1 MCQDKDQREQRDQRD
16 EIGLDEEEQRE
27 FDQGELD
34 QKELDQKESA
44 QGQAQSEP
52 AEGQGEREPD
62 EEQVDKKQ
70 GEGKQAERKQDERK
84 QTEKK
89 QGMRQLTAVAAA
101 KKDAEE
107 PKPGNNKTKS
117 LKVLLEAIML
127 CIFAFIV
134 LMTDFLGSKFGEA
147 AGNVAL
153 VICALI
159 LAALLFWPSK
169 KR

>member
-1 MCQDKDQREQRDQRD
+1 MCQDKDQKEQKDQRD
-16 EIGLDEEEQRE
+16 EIGLDEEDQRE

-44 QGQAQSEP
+44 QGQAQSKS
-52 AEGQGEREPD
+52 AEEQGEREPD
-62 EEQVDKKQ
+62 EEQAEKKQ
-70 GEGKQAERKQDERK
+70 GEGKRAES
-84 QTEKK
+84 K
-89 QGMRQLTAVAAA
+89 QGLRQLTAVAAA

-107 PKPGNNKTKS
+107 PKPRNNKNKS

>member
-16 EIGLDEEEQRE
+16 EIGLDEEDQRE
-27 FDQGELD
+27 FDQEELD

-44 QGQAQSEP
+44 QGQAQSES

-62 EEQVDKKQ
+62 EEQ
-70 GEGKQAERKQDERK
+70 AERKQ
-84 QTEKK
+84 
-89 QGMRQLTAVAAA
+89 GLRQLTAVAAA

>member
-16 EIGLDEEEQRE
+16 EIGLDEEDQRE
-27 FDQGELD
+27 FDQG
-34 QKELDQKESA
+34 ELDQKESA
-44 QGQAQSEP
+44 QGQAQSNP

-62 EEQVDKKQ
+62 EEQAEKKQ

-84 QTEKK
+84 QTERK
-89 QGMRQLTAVAAA
+89 QGLRQLTAVAAA

>member
-16 EIGLDEEEQRE
+16 EIGLDEEDQRE

-52 AEGQGEREPD
+52 AEGQGEREPN
-62 EEQVDKKQ
+62 EE
-70 GEGKQAERKQDERK
+70 

-89 QGMRQLTAVAAA
+89 QRLRQLTAVAAA

-107 PKPGNNKTKS
+107 PKPRTNKTKS

>member
-16 EIGLDEEEQRE
+16 EIGLDEEDQRE

-44 QGQAQSEP
+44 QGQAQSNP

-62 EEQVDKKQ
+62 EEQAEKKQ
-70 GEGKQAERKQDERK
+70 GEGKQAE
-84 QTEKK
+84 KK
-89 QGMRQLTAVAAA
+89 QRLRQLNAVAAA

-107 PKPGNNKTKS
+107 PKPRNNKNKS

>member
-1 MCQDKDQREQRDQRD
+1 MCQDKDQRDQRD

-44 QGQAQSEP
+44 QGQAQSES

-62 EEQVDKKQ
+62 EEQ
-70 GEGKQAERKQDERK
+70 A
-84 QTEKK
+84 EKK
-89 QGMRQLTAVAAA
+89 QGLRQLTAVAAA

>member
-62 EEQVDKKQ
+62 EEQ
-70 GEGKQAERKQDERK
+70 AEKKQDERK
-84 QTEKK
+84 QTERK
-89 QGMRQLTAVAAA
+89 QGLRQLNAVAAA

>member
-1 MCQDKDQREQRDQRD
+1 MCQDKDQREQKDQRD
-16 EIGLDEEEQRE
+16 EIGLDEEDQRE

-44 QGQAQSEP
+44 QGQAQSES

-62 EEQVDKKQ
+62 EEQAEKKQ
-70 GEGKQAERKQDERK
+70 GEGKQAE
-84 QTEKK
+84 KK
-89 QGMRQLTAVAAA
+89 QRLRQLTAVAAA

-107 PKPGNNKTKS
+107 PKPRNNKTKS

>member
-1 MCQDKDQREQRDQRD
+1 M
-16 EIGLDEEEQRE
+16 
-27 FDQGELD
+27 
-34 QKELDQKESA
+34 
-44 QGQAQSEP
+44 
-52 AEGQGEREPD
+52 
-62 EEQVDKKQ
+62 
-70 GEGKQAERKQDERK
+70 
-84 QTEKK
+84 
-89 QGMRQLTAVAAA
+89 TAVAAA

>member
-16 EIGLDEEEQRE
+16 EIGLDEEDQRE

-34 QKELDQKESA
+34 QKESDQKESA
-44 QGQAQSEP
+44 QGQAQSES

-62 EEQVDKKQ
+62 EEQ
-70 GEGKQAERKQDERK
+70 AERKQ
-84 QTEKK
+84 
-89 QGMRQLTAVAAA
+89 GLRQLTAVAAA

-107 PKPGNNKTKS
+107 PKPRNNKTKS

>member
-16 EIGLDEEEQRE
+16 EIGLDEEKQRE

-62 EEQVDKKQ
+62 EEQ
-70 GEGKQAERKQDERK
+70 A
-84 QTEKK
+84 EKK
-89 QGMRQLTAVAAA
+89 QGLRQLTAVAAA

>member
-1 MCQDKDQREQRDQRD
+1 MCQDKDQREQKDQRD
-16 EIGLDEEEQRE
+16 EIELDEEDQRE
-27 FDQGELD
+27 FDQG
-34 QKELDQKESA
+34 ELDQKESA
-44 QGQAQSEP
+44 QGQAQSNP
-52 AEGQGEREPD
+52 AEEQEEREPG
-62 EEQVDKKQ
+62 EEQAEKKQ
-70 GEGKQAERKQDERK
+70 GEGKQAE
-84 QTEKK
+84 KK
-89 QGMRQLTAVAAA
+89 QRLRQLNAVAAA

>member
-16 EIGLDEEEQRE
+16 EIGLDEEDQRE

-34 QKELDQKESA
+34 QKESDQKESA
-44 QGQAQSEP
+44 QGQAQSES
-52 AEGQGEREPD
+52 AEGQEEREPD
-62 EEQVDKKQ
+62 EEQAERKQ
-70 GEGKQAERKQDERK
+70 GEGKRA
-84 QTEKK
+84 EKK
-89 QGMRQLTAVAAA
+89 QRLRQLNAVAAA

-107 PKPGNNKTKS
+107 PKPRNNKTKS

>member
-1 MCQDKDQREQRDQRD
+1 MCQDKDQREQKDQRD
-16 EIGLDEEEQRE
+16 EIGLDEEDQRE

-52 AEGQGEREPD
+52 AEGQGEREPG
-62 EEQVDKKQ
+62 EEQA
-70 GEGKQAERKQDERK
+70 EGKQAE
-84 QTEKK
+84 KK
-89 QGMRQLTAVAAA
+89 QRLRQLTAVAAA

-107 PKPGNNKTKS
+107 PKPGNNKNKS

>member
-1 MCQDKDQREQRDQRD
+1 MCQDKDQRDQRD
-16 EIGLDEEEQRE
+16 QRE

-62 EEQVDKKQ
+62 EEQAEKKQ
-70 GEGKQAERKQDERK
+70 GEGKQDERKQAERKQ
-84 QTEKK
+84 
-89 QGMRQLTAVAAA
+89 GLRQLNAVAAA